1 MGVKYIWWDYAKKLV
16 RIYPER
22 KKEYEDMILP
32 RSPVIDGMPRSGQS
46 GDAIGAKLASIERT
60 AAYKDYSA
68 VHSALAICQGI
79 NDHFMDFV
87 NLYYWTPRRKYSLED
102 VAEELFYSPE
112 TIRKWNKR
120 LLYAVAHNRGLMD

>member
-1 MGVKYIWWDYAKKLV
+1 MGVKYVWWGYAKSLV
-16 RIYPER
+16 RLYPER
-22 KKEYEDMILP
+22 KKEYEEMLLP
-32 RSPVIDGMPRSGQS
+32 QGPVIDGMPHGTHS
-46 GDAIGAKLASIERT
+46 GDVIGAKLANIERT

-68 VHSALAICQGI
+68 VHSALEICKGI

-87 NLYYWTPRRKYSLED
+87 TLYYWTPRWRYSLED
-102 VAEELFYSPE
+102 VADELFYSPE